1 MLLMRI
7 FFRPTAVIPPY
18 LHRRNFIPRNPED
31 FGDGGAFP
39 EIHIAQFPLNL
50 GKPGATSSAI
60 VSVDVDEKG
69 EVRYDAIVRQG
80 GNKEKQVQS
89 TLDFIKERKG
99 DEDLVAL
106 PAEDEEEKTAERTR
120 LALEGILEGKIKKSK
135 PSTLSNPAA
144 PEEPTYIRY
153 TPNPNAPG

>member
-1 MLLMRI
+1 M
-7 FFRPTAVIPPY
+7 
-18 LHRRNFIPRNPED
+18 HRRNFLPRNPED

-39 EIHIAQFPLNL
+39 EIHIAQFPLNI

-69 EVRYDAIVRQG
+69 EVRYDAIVKQG
-80 GNKEKQVQS
+80 ANKEKQVQT

-99 DEDLVAL
+99 DENLVAL

-135 PSTLSNPAA
+135 PSTLVNPTA

>member
-1 MLLMRI
+1 M
-7 FFRPTAVIPPY
+7 
-18 LHRRNFIPRNPED
+18 
-31 FGDGGAFP
+31 
-39 EIHIAQFPLNL
+39 
-50 GKPGATSSAI
+50 
-60 VSVDVDEKG
+60 SVDVDEKG
-69 EVRYDAIVRQG
+69 EVRYDAIVKQG
-80 GNKEKQVQS
+80 ANKEKQVQT

-99 DEDLVAL
+99 DENLVAL

-135 PSTLSNPAA
+135 PSTLVNPTA